1 MGASVDMH
9 PIATTRAYQH
19 ISRQIAAQ
27 IRSGQLASG
36 QKLPTE
42 RELSRA
48 FAVSGT
54 VIREAIKVLDTMGL
68 VESRHGS
75 GTYVRNDP
83 IPAISQA
90 LTLSVTP
97 EQESIGSLL
106 RFREE
111 LESLAASWAAQY
123 RSEAQRGIILRCAGA
138 MTEAANAENRTA
150 YDAAHGQF
158 HEVVD
163 DASGNPYLSAVLRA
177 VQHASFVVGPLVPQ
191 EDVDYRVAADYH
203 VRAAG
208 AIATGAADDAAQ
220 ALREDVRYVARRYAA
235 RAREEG

>member
-1 MGASVDMH
+1 MQMDVQ
-9 PIATTRAYQH
+9 PIATTRAYQQ

-27 IRSGQLASG
+27 IRSGHLASG

-48 FAVSGT
+48 FSVSGT

-68 VESRHGS
+68 VESRQGS

-83 IPAISQA
+83 IPTISEA
-90 LTLSVTP
+90 LTLSVRP
-97 EQESIGSLL
+97 EKESLARLL

-111 LESLAASWAAQY
+111 LEALAAAWAATH
-123 RSEAQRGIILRCAGA
+123 RTEEQRDAILRCATT
-138 MTEAANAENRTA
+138 MTTAAHAEDLAA
-150 YDAAHGQF
+150 YDVAHRQF

-177 VQHASFVVGPLVPQ
+177 VQHASFTVGPLVPQ
-191 EDVDYRVAADYH
+191 QDVNFRVAAEYH
-203 VRAAG
+203 VRAGA
-208 AIATGAADDAAQ
+208 AIASGASDEAAQ
-220 ALREDVRYVARRYAA
+220 SLREDVRDVARRYAA
-235 RAREEG
+235 RAREEE